1 MTTFSNEKFNN
12 SWSEVEKA
20 FNELKDSN
28 ILPLTI
34 ESGKEQIE
42 KTIPKLEEALSTWKN
57 ETFTVAICGQVKA
70 GKSTLLNSLFFGDD
84 ILPMFDTPMTAKLTF
99 IRHNEQGENGQGFYA
114 EFYSQ
119 EEWDALLNVSDEKIK
134 EQLNDRLEYSFTQGV
149 NGSDCIGT
157 RMHRSNLKELDEFVS
172 VPQSG
177 KKSSKNCGKYTPFVK
192 QVTIHVPFDNF
203 KNVVVVDTPGLND
216 SNTINSDQTS
226 KWIHKAHAVVY
237 VLDVTGPHEPDVKF
251 FEKFFPGSAVD
262 ARIFVQNKIDTDPE
276 ADQVKDNIRKY
287 GEQLTYKNL
296 GLFGKN
302 ETICSYSGLLVLR
315 NKKKKE
321 GIPTT
326 EMEELPY
333 EQFDWIDEDFNP
345 DPDNLVK
352 TIEEK
357 LYTQTGAIRISKA
370 FGEFISLGEEKI
382 RQLDMKAN
390 NCKEDAENY
399 NKTDEDLEKD
409 IQHSTEF
416 YHHMTEV
423 ANKIKATNSAF
434 LVSNYT
440 KLGKMKDEING
451 NIIKKLEME
460 LSRFE
465 GTKSIKNRFA
475 NIFKRIISNAYADVP
490 KELNRFK
497 ADVYEYLTKTKKDL
511 RSEAMR
517 HKVDVSSLGSAE
529 YIENEY
535 DNTMNE
541 KIYLFGDISS
551 TLDDKLPGFFM
562 NIFTSLEEVKSKALN
577 IAEEALDIIGEEFI
591 NICFEL
597 RCLAEKQMNSYSQ
610 VILSWAEKKKDRIEE
625 IKSNKE
631 KNKNEAENLLNLANK
646 FNAEAQ
652 EISTLVKG
660 FKQRKDKLS

>member
-1 MTTFSNEKFNN
+1 
-12 SWSEVEKA
+12 
-20 FNELKDSN
+20 
-28 ILPLTI
+28 
-34 ESGKEQIE
+34 
-42 KTIPKLEEALSTWKN
+42 
-57 ETFTVAICGQVKA
+57 
-70 GKSTLLNSLFFGDD
+70 
-84 ILPMFDTPMTAKLTF
+84 
-99 IRHNEQGENGQGFYA
+99 
-114 EFYSQ
+114 
-119 EEWDALLNVSDEKIK
+119 
-134 EQLNDRLEYSFTQGV
+134 
-149 NGSDCIGT
+149 
-157 RMHRSNLKELDEFVS
+157 
-172 VPQSG
+172 
-177 KKSSKNCGKYTPFVK
+177 
-192 QVTIHVPFDNF
+192 
-203 KNVVVVDTPGLND
+203 
-216 SNTINSDQTS
+216 
-226 KWIHKAHAVVY
+226 
-237 VLDVTGPHEPDVKF
+237 
-251 FEKFFPGSAVD
+251 
-262 ARIFVQNKIDTDPE
+262 
-276 ADQVKDNIRKY
+276 
-287 GEQLTYKNL
+287 
-296 GLFGKN
+296 
-302 ETICSYSGLLVLR
+302 
-315 NKKKKE
+315 
-321 GIPTT
+321 
-326 EMEELPY
+326 
-333 EQFDWIDEDFNP
+333 
-345 DPDNLVK
+345 
-352 TIEEK
+352 
-357 LYTQTGAIRISKA
+357 
-370 FGEFISLGEEKI
+370 
-382 RQLDMKAN
+382 MKAN

-423 ANKIKATNSAF
+423 ANKIKATNSDF
-434 LVSNYT
+434 LVSNYV
-440 KLGKMKDEING
+440 KLSKMKDEING
-451 NIIKKLEME
+451 SIIKKLEME
-460 LSRFE
+460 LSGFE

-577 IAEEALDIIGEEFI
+577 IAEEALDIIGEEFM

-597 RCLAEKQMNSYSQ
+597 RGLAEKQMNSYSQ